1 MSKTGWIILI
11 VCLVLVLC
19 IAAGLL
25 LAGRIFNALLS
36 KGSDTKVDV
45 SDTKGYKDLKNEFS
59 ADGVYTVQLKELKE
73 LNIDWISG
81 SVTVELT
88 DEEAVRIVETA
99 EKEIREKDA
108 LRYGE
113 SNGTLRIQACKKG
126 YVGKLPEKELT
137 VYLPRSLAK
146 GLKECEIDT
155 VSAAVTAGD
164 LKLDELEID
173 TVSGRVKLTNM
184 VAEEAQV
191 DSVSG
196 AVSLLDSAIGSLRTD
211 SVSGEVKVTGSVK
224 KVKSS
229 SVSGPFELTLDDC
242 RDIRLNTMSGAM
254 TLDLK
259 TAPKDLRI
267 DTTSGKIRL
276 TLSQDASCTIG
287 LDAVSGRLYLNEEA
301 VSGKQITLGDGEAA
315 YDIDSTSGSVYVYT
329 K

>member
-1 MSKTGWIILI
+1 MSKTGWIIMI
-11 VCLVLVLC
+11 VCLALVLC
-19 IAAGLL
+19 IAAGLF
-25 LAGRIFNALLS
+25 LAGRIFNSLVS
-36 KGSDTKVDV
+36 KGSDTNVDL
-45 SDTKGYKDLKNEFS
+45 SATQGYKDLKNDYA
-59 ADGVYTVQLKELKE
+59 ADGAYTVSMKELKE

-88 DEEAVRIVETA
+88 DEEAVRFVEKA
-99 EKEIREKDA
+99 EKNIQEKDA
-108 LRYGE
+108 LRFGE

-126 YVGKLPEKELT
+126 YVGKLPEKDLT

-164 LKLDELEID
+164 LQLDELEID

-184 VAEEAQV
+184 DAEEAQV

-196 AVSLLDSAIGSLRTD
+196 AISLLDCRIDALKTD
-211 SVSGEVKVTGSVK
+211 SVSGSAKVTGSVK

-229 SVSGPFELTLDDC
+229 SVSGAFELTLEDC
-242 RDIRLNTMSGAM
+242 REIRLSTMSGAV

-259 TAPKDLRI
+259 TAPKELKI
-267 DTTSGKIRL
+267 ETTSGKTRL
-276 TLSQDASCTIG
+276 TLPQDAACVID
-287 LDAVSGRLYLNEEA
+287 LDAMSGKLYLNDEA
-301 VSGKQITLGDGEAA
+301 VSAKTLTLGDGGPS
-315 YDIDSTSGSVYVYT
+315 YDIDSMSGSVYVYT